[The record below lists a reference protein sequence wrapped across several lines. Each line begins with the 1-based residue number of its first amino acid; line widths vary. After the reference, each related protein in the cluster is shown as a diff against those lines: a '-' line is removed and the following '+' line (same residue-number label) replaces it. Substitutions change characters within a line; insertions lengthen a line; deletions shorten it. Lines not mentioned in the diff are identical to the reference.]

1 MIPTLIVLI
10 KFYDCQHLTLILVP
24 AGSVLWVR
32 EEALA
37 SVVAVELIDLPVSD
51 IEVAIEKEFN
61 IKDGKSNV
69 ARN

>member
-1 MIPTLIVLI
+1 MPEGIIG
-10 KFYDCQHLTLILVP
+10 ILYEIAAGIYFSSF
-24 AGSVLWVR
+24 AGSILWVR

-61 IKDGKSNV
+61 VKEG
-69 ARN
+69 